1 MWANC
6 GREAGSPPQ
15 IPAELDI
22 AATPQARADRAYQI
36 AAASFYAGQWDAAVT
51 HFRAI
56 AADRTSPWQ
65 RWGEYLAG
73 RALLRKGTVGLDQA
87 ALAAAADTFAKVA
100 ADATSPL
107 RASAAGLLRFIE
119 LRRRPQA
126 LRPEVVARLLA
137 PDAGASFAGDL
148 DEYRYLYLRSES
160 AADAPPAAARAAAD
174 ALTDWIDTL
183 RAESPDALDHA
194 IARWKAATD
203 AARRTPWLVAAL
215 LRLTPGHADEA
226 ALVAAARAVPASS
239 PAYPSLAFHRAR
251 LLIREAK
258 FDEARALAAEMSMA
272 STAWPPS
279 AVNQL
284 RAVQL
289 RLARSFD
296 EFLTAAMQQP
306 VGFASD
312 DGNDLA
318 TLHAST
324 VPALSDDA
332 LDIVNERLP
341 LSRLI
346 DAAANGA
353 WPERLRGEARL
364 AALTRALLLDDMD
377 AVHRVDAGVRP
388 AYPALAP
395 DLDAVAAAPTRDER
409 RFLVA
414 LLLSRRP
421 GLRPFMTSGQRRSAI
436 DWNATPPTVTPIPLG
451 EADGLRDNWW
461 CALSPSPSG
470 STATYEAYQPGLYSR
485 SGTRID
491 AVTAGLYDD
500 PAVVPPAAFLTAEE
514 QAQAARE
521 WQALDRIESAPDF
534 FGREVKAWAATHPT
548 DARVAEA
555 LHRVVRATRFGCTT
569 DTSPD
574 TSREAFTLLHKL
586 FPQSEWAKQ
595 TPYWFR

>member
-1 MWANC
+1 MSSSL
-6 GREAGSPPQ
+6 AGS
-15 IPAELDI
+15 E
-22 AATPQARADRAYQI
+22 AR
-36 AAASFYAGQWDAAVT
+36 SWT
-51 HFRAI
+51 
-56 AADRTSPWQ
+56 
-65 RWGEYLAG
+65 
-73 RALLRKGTVGLDQA
+73 
-87 ALAAAADTFAKVA
+87 
-100 ADATSPL
+100 
-107 RASAAGLLRFIE
+107 
-119 LRRRPQA
+119 
-126 LRPEVVARLLA
+126 
-137 PDAGASFAGDL
+137 
-148 DEYRYLYLRSES
+148 
-160 AADAPPAAARAAAD
+160 
-174 ALTDWIDTL
+174 
-183 RAESPDALDHA
+183 
-194 IARWKAATD
+194 
-203 AARRTPWLVAAL
+203 
-215 LRLTPGHADEA
+215 
-226 ALVAAARAVPASS
+226 
-239 PAYPSLAFHRAR
+239 RAR

-258 FDEARALAAEMSMA
+258 FDEARALAAEMSAA

-289 RLARSFD
+289 RLATSF
-296 EFLTAAMQQP
+296 EGFLTAAMQQP

-312 DGNDLA
+312 EGGDLDGLGLR
-318 TLHAST
+318 TT
-324 VPALSDDA
+324 IPALSDDA

-346 DAAANGA
+346 DAAVNPT

-421 GLRPFMTSGQRRSAI
+421 GLRPFLTSGQRRSAI

-491 AVTAGLYDD
+491 ALTAGLYDD
-500 PAVVPPAAFLTAEE
+500 PAMVPPATFLTAEE

-534 FGREVKAWAATHPT
+534 FGREVKAWASTHPT

-574 TSREAFTLLHKL
+574 ASREAFTLLHKL
-586 FPQSEWAKQ
+586 FPRSEWAKQ